1 MRHVIIGNGPAGVI
15 AAETLRGQR
24 PRDDIVLV
32 GDEPEPP
39 YSRMAIPYLL
49 SGNIAEQGTYL
60 RKGLDHFAGL
70 RIVVRQAVAQSI
82 DTQART
88 VTLSDG
94 GARSDRGVGSGG
106 VTGSDGSA
114 GSDGGAHS
122 DGGVLA
128 YDRLLLATG
137 SSPAD
142 PPIPGI
148 DQPGVLTC
156 WTLADARKIAQAVRP
171 GARVLQLGAGFIGC
185 IIMEAITA
193 RGASLTVIEMGDR
206 VVPRMMPPGAS
217 ALIKRWCEGKG
228 VRILTGAKA
237 TQIDRDASGL
247 HVKLEQGETLD
258 VDVVISATG
267 VRPKIGFLAG
277 SGIATHTGILVDD
290 RMRTNVADVY
300 AAGDCVEAVEFGTET
315 RFVNAIQLNAAD
327 QARIAAMNM
336 VGRPTRSQGALAV
349 NILDTF
355 GLISASFGQ
364 WQGVAGGDHTELSD
378 DGAFKYLRLE
388 FDGDVLAGAT
398 SLGLTEH
405 VGVIRGLI
413 QSRTKLGLWKAR
425 LMHDPTLLMPAYL
438 ACAQAAA

>member
-15 AAETLRGQR
+15 AAETLRAQR
-24 PRDDIVLV
+24 PGDDIVLV

-49 SGNIAEQGTYL
+49 AGDIGEPGTYL
-60 RKGLDHFAGL
+60 RKGADHFSDL
-70 RIVVRQAVAQSI
+70 RITLRQAAGQSV
-82 DTQART
+82 DTNART
-88 VTLSDG
+88 VALSDG
-94 GARSDRGVGSGG
+94 GA
-106 VTGSDGSA
+106 
-114 GSDGGAHS
+114 
-122 DGGVLA
+122 LA

-156 WTLADARKIAQAVRP
+156 WTLADARQIAQAVQA
-171 GARVLQLGAGFIGC
+171 GTRVLQLGAGFIGC
-185 IIMEAITA
+185 IIIESITA
-193 RGASLTVIEMGDR
+193 RGATLTVIEMGDR
-206 VVPRMMPPGAS
+206 VVPRMMPPGAA
-217 ALIKRWCEGKG
+217 ALIKRWCEAKG

-237 TQIDRDASGL
+237 ARIERDASGL

-277 SGIATHTGILVDD
+277 SGIATHTGIIVDD
-290 RMRTNVADVY
+290 HMRTNVADVY
-300 AAGDCVEAVEFGTET
+300 AAGDCVEAVEFATGT

-327 QARIAAMNM
+327 QARIAALNM
-336 VGRPTRSQGALAV
+336 AGRPTQSQGALAI

-355 GLISASFGQ
+355 GLISTSFGQ

-378 DGAFKYLRLE
+378 EAAFKYLRLE
-388 FDGDVLAGAT
+388 FEGDVLVGAT

-413 QSRTKLGLWKAR
+413 QSRTKLGPWKAR
-425 LMHDPTLLMPAYL
+425 LMQDPTQVMAAYL
-438 ACAQAAA
+438 ARAQAAA

>member
-15 AAETLRGQR
+15 AAETLRAQG
-24 PRDDIVLV
+24 PRDDITLV

-49 SGNIAEQGTYL
+49 IGNIDEAGTHL
-60 RKGLDHFAGL
+60 RKDADHFARL
-70 RIVVRQAVAQSI
+70 RITLRQAAAQSL

-88 VTLSDG
+88 VALSDG
-94 GARSDRGVGSGG
+94 GA
-106 VTGSDGSA
+106 
-114 GSDGGAHS
+114 
-122 DGGVLA
+122 LA

-137 SSPAD
+137 AAPTS

-148 DQPGVLTC
+148 DSPGVLTC
-156 WTLADARKIAQAVRP
+156 WTLADARKIAHSVQQ

-185 IIMEAITA
+185 IIMESIAA
-193 RGASLTVIEMGDR
+193 RGAALTVVEMGDR
-206 VVPRMMPPGAS
+206 VVPRMMPAGAS

-228 VRILTGAKA
+228 VRILTGTKA
-237 TQIDRDASGL
+237 TRIDRDASGL
-247 HVKLEQGETLD
+247 HVHLEHGETLD
-258 VDVVISATG
+258 VDIVISATG
-267 VRPKIGFLAG
+267 VRPQIGFLAG
-277 SGIATHTGILVDD
+277 SGIATQTGILVDD
-290 RMRTNVADVY
+290 HMQTSVADVY
-300 AAGDCVEAVEFGTET
+300 AAGDCVEAVEFGTGK
-315 RFVNAIQLNAAD
+315 RFINAIQLNAAD
-327 QARIAAMNM
+327 QARIAALNM
-336 VGRPTRSQGALAV
+336 SGRPTRSQGALAI

-378 DGAFKYLRLE
+378 PDAFKYLRLE
-388 FDGDVLAGAT
+388 FEGDVLVGAT

-413 QSRTKLGLWKAR
+413 QSRTKLGRWKAH
-425 LMHDPTLLMPAYL
+425 LMQDPTQVMAAYL

>member
-15 AAETLRGQR
+15 AAETLRTQR
-24 PRDDIVLV
+24 PRDDIVLL

-49 SGNIAEQGTYL
+49 SGDIGESGTYL
-60 RKGLDHFAGL
+60 RKGPDHFAGL
-70 RIVVRQAVAQSI
+70 RIVLRQAAAQSI

-88 VTLSDG
+88 VAL
-94 GARSDRGVGSGG
+94 
-106 VTGSDGSA
+106 
-114 GSDGGAHS
+114 S
-122 DGGVLA
+122 DGGVLD

-148 DQPGVLTC
+148 DAPGVLTC
-156 WTLADARKIAQAVRP
+156 WTLADARKIAHAVQP

-185 IIMEAITA
+185 IIMESITA
-193 RGASLTVIEMGDR
+193 RGAALTVVEMGDR
-206 VVPRMMPPGAS
+206 VVPRMMPPGAA
-217 ALIKRWCEGKG
+217 ALIKRWCEAKG

-237 TQIDRDASGL
+237 TRIDRDATGL
-247 HVKLEQGETLD
+247 HVTLERGETLE
-258 VDVVISATG
+258 VDIVISATG

-277 SGIATHTGILVDD
+277 SGIATQTGILVDD
-290 RMRTNVADVY
+290 QMRTNVADVY
-300 AAGDCVEAVEFGTET
+300 AAGDCVEAVEFGTAT

-327 QARIAAMNM
+327 QARIAALNM

-349 NILDTF
+349 NVLDTF

-388 FDGDVLAGAT
+388 FDGDVLVGAT

-413 QSRTKLGLWKAR
+413 QSRTKLGPWKAR
-425 LMHDPTLLMPAYL
+425 LMRDPTQLMAAYL

>member
-1 MRHVIIGNGPAGVI
+1 MSPIRHVIIGNGPAGVI
-15 AAETLRGQR
+15 AAETLRAQR

-60 RKGLDHFAGL
+60 RKGADHFAGL
-70 RIVVRQAVAQSI
+70 RVTLRQAAAQSI
-82 DTQART
+82 DPQARS

-94 GARSDRGVGSGG
+94 S
-106 VTGSDGSA
+106 
-114 GSDGGAHS
+114 
-122 DGGVLA
+122 VLN

-148 DQPGVLTC
+148 HSPGVLTC
-156 WTLADARKIAQAVRP
+156 WTLADARKIAQAVQP

-185 IIMEAITA
+185 IIMESITA
-193 RGASLTVIEMGDR
+193 RGATLTVVEMGDR
-206 VVPRMMPPGAS
+206 VVPRMMPPGAA
-217 ALIKRWCEGKG
+217 ALIKRWCEAKG

-237 TQIDRDASGL
+237 TRIEHDASGL
-247 HVKLEQGETLD
+247 HVTLEQGEVLD

-267 VRPKIGFLAG
+267 VRPKIGFLAS

-290 RMRTNVADVY
+290 RMQTNVADVY
-300 AAGDCVEAVEFGTET
+300 AAGDCVEAVEFGTGT

-327 QARIAAMNM
+327 QARIAALNM

-349 NILDTF
+349 NVLDTF

-364 WQGVAGGDHTELSD
+364 WQGVAGGDRTELSD

-388 FDGDVLAGAT
+388 FDGDVLVGAT

-405 VGVIRGLI
+405 VGVVRGLI

-425 LMHDPTLLMPAYL
+425 LMQDPTQLMAAYL

>member
-15 AAETLRGQR
+15 AAEMVRAQR
-24 PRDDIVLV
+24 RSDDIVLV

-49 SGNIAEQGTYL
+49 EENIGEAGTYL
-60 RKGLDHFAGL
+60 RKTPDHFAGL
-70 RIVVRQAVAQSI
+70 RITLRQAAAQRV

-88 VTLSDG
+88 VTLG
-94 GARSDRGVGSGG
+94 NGETLG
-106 VTGSDGSA
+106 
-114 GSDGGAHS
+114 
-122 DGGVLA
+122 

-137 SSPAD
+137 STPAE

-148 DQPGVLTC
+148 HEPGVLTC
-156 WTLADARKIAQAVRP
+156 WTLADARKIAAAVQP
-171 GARVLQLGAGFIGC
+171 GSRVLQLGAGFIGC
-185 IIMEAITA
+185 IIMESITK
-193 RGASLTVIEMGDR
+193 RGATLTVVEMGDR
-206 VVPRMMPPGAS
+206 VVPRMMPPGAA

-237 TQIDRDASGL
+237 TRIERDAHGL
-247 HVKLEQGETLD
+247 HVALEQGETLD

-267 VRPKIGFLAG
+267 VRPKIGFLDG
-277 SGIATHTGILVDD
+277 SGIATKTGIIVGD
-290 RMRTNVADVY
+290 RMQTNVPDVY
-300 AAGDCVEAVEFGTET
+300 AAGDCVEAVEFATDT

-378 DGAFKYLRLE
+378 EEAFKYLRLE
-388 FDGDVLAGAT
+388 FNGDVLAGAT

-413 QSRTKLGLWKAR
+413 QSRTRLGAWKSR
-425 LMHDPTLLMPAYL
+425 LLDDPTLLMPAYL